1 MYYLHHYFDPD
12 FDYMNLKPKEQ
23 EDGKVDF
30 YNLGYVQNVVRDQV
44 IAEWRKVSPDEIEKY
59 DERFLFKEKRFPMG
73 RGCGV
78 NPKNPDQLI
87 ALVNGYVYYDEE
99 GRICVKEL
107 LNVRRNVDFHTGN
120 IYFVNNIVV
129 HGDIKTGFEVQGN
142 SILVKGIVEGAR
154 VIALN
159 SIAVEGGVK
168 GEGRCLVRAERNIKV
183 KYAENATLVARH
195 SLLDEGHCLHSRVF
209 VGKNLIIRGKAVGG
223 KLYSQE
229 QILIEGDLGGGMNVP
244 TIVVLGYDPV
254 DMYHFSS
261 LEEKLDALNSRL
273 TLLKVK
279 QQKQRDEEALLSLEI
294 QELTNKIRILS
305 RKIARISSKIK
316 STEFS
321 RCKLIVRGEIYPGVE
336 ISIGPAF
343 YKVNDFLKGT
353 TFSFKEDEIVLARF
367 EKLKHRVRE
376 GFEWT

>member
-1 MYYLHHYFDPD
+1 MYYLYHYFDPD

-23 EDGKVDF
+23 QNGKVDF

-44 IAEWRKVSPDEIEKY
+44 LAEWKEVSPEEMDKY
-59 DERFLFKEKRFPMG
+59 DKRFLFTEKRFPMG
-73 RGCGV
+73 RGCGI

-129 HGDIKTGFEVQGN
+129 HGDVKTGFEVQGN

-154 VIALN
+154 VVALN

-168 GEGRCLVRAERNIKV
+168 GEGRALLRAERNIKV
-183 KYAENATLVARH
+183 KYAENATLLARH

-209 VGKNLIIRGKAVGG
+209 VGRNLVIKGKSVGG
-223 KLYSQE
+223 KLYSQR
-229 QILIEGDLGGGMNVP
+229 QIVVEGDLGGGMNVP

-254 DMYHFSS
+254 DMYQFST

-273 TLLKVK
+273 ALLKLK
-279 QQKQRDEEALLSLEI
+279 QHKHKDQEPLLTMEI
-294 QELTNKIRILS
+294 QEINNKIRILS
-305 RKIARISSKIK
+305 RRMAKISAKIK
-316 STEFS
+316 TTDFS
-321 RCKLIVRGEIYPGVE
+321 KCRLIVGGGIYPGVE

-353 TFSFKEDEIVLARF
+353 TFFFRDNEIVIAKF
-367 EKLKHRVRE
+367 EKLKHRLRE
-376 GFEWT
+376 GLQWT